1 MITPVILCGGIGSRL
16 WPVSRSSNPKQFL
29 KVDGINSLF
38 QKAIQ
43 RVSDSSIFSA
53 PIIVCSDAYKFKVA
67 AELEEI
73 GVSPETIIVEPE
85 QKNTCPAISLAAQY
99 MKGTGTMLVLPSD
112 HLIKDDQKFIEYIKF
127 AAKNLAKSLMTFG
140 IKPTYPAT
148 GYGYIEEGEEQSQN
162 IYKIKKFIEKPDQ
175 DRAINFI
182 NSGCYYWNSGM
193 FLLDVET
200 YLAELNNLKPDLYN
214 YTKQSIESAQKVLN
228 FIQINKDVF
237 AKCEN
242 ISIDYAIFE
251 ATAKSSIMP
260 VDIDWCDLGSWK
272 SFYDH
277 NSKDSSGNVLVGN
290 NITNTSSTNC
300 LVYSDSRL
308 HTVLHK
314 VDNLSIIVTDDA
326 LLVINKD
333 HTEEVKD
340 IHSKL
345 KSQNNSIVDHSNK
358 HYRPWGSYEDLF
370 VSKKYRVKIIQ
381 LNPHS
386 QISLQYHNKRAE
398 HWVITQ
404 GKASV
409 TKGEE
414 TFWLNEDESVYIP
427 VGVIHR
433 VENPSDAV
441 LCFVEVQV
449 GEEVIE
455 SDIVRIEDKYARV
468 LCK

>member
-1 MITPVILCGGIGSRL
+1 MITPVILCGGVGSRL
-16 WPVSRSSNPKQFL
+16 WPVSRTFNPKQFL
-29 KVDGINSLF
+29 KVDGVNSLF

-43 RVSDSSIFSA
+43 RVGDRGVFNP
-53 PIIVCSDAYKFKVA
+53 PIVVCSDAYKFKVA

-73 GVSPETIIVEPE
+73 GVIPEAIIVEPE
-85 QKNTCPAISLAAQY
+85 QKNTCPAISLAAGY
-99 MKGTGTMLVLPSD
+99 MKGSGTVLVLPSD
-112 HLIKDDQKFIEYIKF
+112 HLIKDDQKFVDYIKF

-148 GYGYIEEGEEQSQN
+148 GYGYIEKGDLESQN
-162 IYKIKKFIEKPDQ
+162 IYKINKFIEKPEQ
-175 DRAINFI
+175 DMAISFV

-200 YLAELNNLKPDLYN
+200 YMSELHDLKPEISNCTEQLI
-214 YTKQSIESAQKVLN
+214 KSSQKILH
-228 FIQINKDVF
+228 FIQLNKDMF
-237 AKCEN
+237 AKYEN

-251 ATAKSSIMP
+251 KTTKALIMP
-260 VDIDWCDLGSWK
+260 VEIDWCDLGSWK

-277 NSKDSSGNVLVGN
+277 NEKDISGNVLIGN
-290 NITNTSSTNC
+290 NVTNSGSTNC

-314 VDNLSIIVTDDA
+314 VDNLSIVVTDDA

-333 HTEEVKD
+333 HTEDVKE

-370 VSKKYRVKIIQ
+370 VSKNYRVKIIQ

-398 HWVITQ
+398 HWIITQ

-414 TFWLNEDESVYIP
+414 TFWLHEDESVYIP
-427 VGVIHR
+427 IGVIHR
-433 VENPSDAV
+433 VENPSDDV
-441 LCFVEVQV
+441 LSFVEVQV

-455 SDIVRIEDKYARV
+455 SDIVRIEDKYARI